1 MINIIQGLVCEP
13 WKWLI
18 RPAQAQGHLNEQ
30 HSKVHLDQDLFQA
43 ALMELDVSDKLPDP
57 PEIGIFP
64 EIVGLAVQLG
74 YTCYHCDKALST
86 IGSMEKHHHH
96 SHPNQPLPDTWS
108 QCHFQHLW
116 SLNEPYQP
124 RDHLLTTILN
134 DDHQH
139 LHFTWG
145 SGPLRCMA
153 CTSPL
158 GLMGFY
164 LGCHLW
170 KVASLLTLDAR
181 TLLCGLQNLPHLL
194 SMWSNLWKNMWRTI
208 NQYFSSISNPKFR
221 LWLFKPHNI

>member
-1 MINIIQGLVCEP
+1 MKMADQTCSSSRSSQLTAQQSTPGSGPVSRCIDGIGCVWQATRPTRDWHLSRNSGSGSP
-13 WKWLI
+13 TWL
-18 RPAQAQGHLNEQ
+18 
-30 HSKVHLDQDLFQA
+30 
-43 ALMELDVSDKLPDP
+43 
-57 PEIGIFP
+57 
-64 EIVGLAVQLG
+64 
-74 YTCYHCDKALST
+74 HCDKALST

-124 RDHLLTTILN
+124 SDHLLTTILN

-194 SMWSNLWKNMWRTI
+194 SMWSNLWKNMRRTI

-221 LWLFKPHNI
+221 LWLFKPHKI